1 MITRLLGILLL
12 SQQVIC
18 FAPNRLQSSTQT
30 GRYISTTLRVDLLE
44 EEQTKIE
51 TNNDSFKTT
60 KDFNS
65 GEECVFQDIEV
76 GCLDPMLLD
85 ADGNLIVE
93 EEEDT
98 TSWSYKYKEFAKTY
112 PNVNNIAIAT
122 IKTGSAD
129 LLAQVVIGHTPIAE
143 VDWDRSLLFCTF
155 GALYSGGFQYWYQ
168 VNIFKKLFDVEKFTS
183 LSWEDKAKDTD
194 GLKSLAAQTAVD
206 LTVLTLV
213 YLPTFYVF
221 KSSVFSGSSDPSVWF
236 SSGLDS
242 YTHNF
247 SKDEFDLIRVWLPAD
262 LVCFSVPL
270 YLRLPVRH
278 IVSFGW
284 TAYLSFSRGGH

>member
-1 MITRLLGILLL
+1 MFTLTLVQVLLGISLL

-18 FAPNRLQSSTQT
+18 FAPNRLQSTQLK
-30 GRYISTTLRVDLLE
+30 GRYISTTLRVDNLLE
-44 EEQTKIE
+44 EQQATLDI
-51 TNNDSFKTT
+51 NNDSTI
-60 KDFNS
+60 DYNS

-76 GCLDPMLLD
+76 GCLDP
-85 ADGNLIVE
+85 IIE
-93 EEEDT
+93 EEEVT
-98 TSWSYKYKEFAKTY
+98 TSWSYKEFAKTY

-129 LLAQVVIGHTPIAE
+129 LLAQVVIGHTPIANI
-143 VDWDRSLLFCTF
+143 DWDRSLLFCTF
-155 GALYSGGFQYWYQ
+155 GALYMGGFQYWYQ

-194 GLKSLAAQTAVD
+194 GLIKSLAAQTVVD

-236 SSGLDS
+236 KTGIDN

-247 SKDEFDLIRVWLPAD
+247 SKDEFDLLRVWLPAD

-278 IVSFGW
+278 IVSFVW

>member
-12 SQQVIC
+12 SRQVIC

-30 GRYISTTLRVDLLE
+30 NGRYISTTLPLRVDLLE

-51 TNNDSFKTT
+51 TNNDSLKTT

-98 TSWSYKYKEFAKTY
+98 TSWSYKYREFAKTY

-122 IKTGSAD
+122 MKTGSAD

-143 VDWDRSLLFCTF
+143 VDWDR
-155 GALYSGGFQYWYQ
+155 
-168 VNIFKKLFDVEKFTS
+168 
-183 LSWEDKAKDTD
+183 
-194 GLKSLAAQTAVD
+194 TAEFASYA
-206 LTVLTLV
+206 TVLIACGVVEHLA
-213 YLPTFYVF
+213 PE
-221 KSSVFSGSSDPSVWF
+221 DP
-236 SSGLDS
+236 
-242 YTHNF
+242 
-247 SKDEFDLIRVWLPAD
+247 R
-262 LVCFSVPL
+262 
-270 YLRLPVRH
+270 
-278 IVSFGW
+278 
-284 TAYLSFSRGGH
+284 

>member
-1 MITRLLGILLL
+1 MFTLVQVVLGILLL

-18 FAPNRLQSSTQT
+18 FVPNRLQSAQSRRYKSTLQ
-30 GRYISTTLRVDLLE
+30 VDNLLE
-44 EEQTKIE
+44 EQQTKIDI
-51 TNNDSFKTT
+51 NNDSTI
-60 KDFNS
+60 
-65 GEECVFQDIEV
+65 EECVFQDIEV
-76 GCLDPMLLD
+76 GCLDP
-85 ADGNLIVE
+85 IIE
-93 EEEDT
+93 KEEDT
-98 TSWSYKYKEFAKTY
+98 TSWSYKEFAKTY

-129 LLAQVVIGHTPIAE
+129 LLAQVVIGHTPIANI
-143 VDWDRSLLFCTF
+143 DWDRSLLFCTF
-155 GALYSGGFQYWYQ
+155 GALYMGGFQYWYQ

-183 LSWEDKAKDTD
+183 LSWEDKAKDID

-236 SSGLDS
+236 KTGIDN

-247 SKDEFDLIRVWLPAD
+247 SKDEFDLLRVWLPAD

-278 IVSFGW
+278 IVSFVW